1 MRALKL
7 KITKFGNSAALLL
20 PKEALAKLHAERGD
34 TVCLT
39 ETVEGSR
46 IVPYDPDC
54 ERQVEIVQKVA
65 KKRRKVLGKLAE

>member
-20 PKEALAKLHAERGD
+20 PKETLAKLYAERGD
-34 TVCLT
+34 TVFLT

-46 IVPYDPDC
+46 IMPCDSDL
-54 ERQVEIVQKVA
+54 ERQVEIVQKVG
-65 KKRRKVLGKLAE
+65 KKRRKMLGKLAE